1 MLKSRNIGRV
11 NIDKLDTVISEA
23 QFVDMGKRLKARS
36 GQEGYTGPKNLWRN
50 LAPLKSP

>member
-36 GQEGYTGPKNLWRN
+36 GQEGYTGPKNLSEEFGS
-50 LAPLKSP
+50 LKFS